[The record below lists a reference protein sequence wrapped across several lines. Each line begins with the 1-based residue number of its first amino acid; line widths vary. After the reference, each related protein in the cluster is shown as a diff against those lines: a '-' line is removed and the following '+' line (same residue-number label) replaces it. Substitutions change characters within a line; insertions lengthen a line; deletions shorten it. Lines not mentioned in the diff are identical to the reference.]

1 MMATDVW
8 GAEEWGA
15 DGDESG
21 EQKQAQRWDVSWFER
36 LRGVLERSGEQ
47 EAIETLIAEMRAAE
61 DYTNLF
67 YALLL
72 RKRWELGVSPFP
84 TGSSTELPPETHEE
98 YEQAIRQAGRE
109 VGQALLQR
117 RQFRQAW
124 AFYQMLEE
132 PEPIRAALEAYT
144 PAEDEDIGQLIEV
157 AWHHRVLPRKG
168 FDWVLE
174 RHGVCS
180 AITLVGSTD
189 FREDTAL
196 RDYCIGR
203 LVRTVYEQLW
213 ERLRADIR
221 ERGWGE
227 VTDEVRIA
235 TLMQRFPDL
244 TADESYHID
253 VSHLSSVVQMSL
265 HLPAGEENRLAQE
278 LCHYGRRLSPVLQ
291 GRHES
296 PFEEGYEDYLAYLE
310 AVGGQNVEQHQA
322 RFRAKAERA
331 AAEGSTYAAQVYV
344 NLLLRLGR
352 QAEAL
357 AAAQQFLLRE
367 DERNLICPGVY
378 ELARR
383 HGDYTAIA
391 QAAAARGDPVAF
403 LAALLSARKNTSSS
417 QAVVSPRVS

>member
-1 MMATDVW
+1 MAPNTW
-8 GAEEWGA
+8 GTEEWEA
-15 DGDESG
+15 EG
-21 EQKQAQRWDVSWFER
+21 EEGTGRENTRWNTSWFER
-36 LRGVLERSGEQ
+36 LRGILEGAGEQ
-47 EAIETLIAEMRAAE
+47 EAIETLIAELRAAE

-72 RKRWELGVSPFP
+72 RKRWELEVSPFP
-84 TGSSTELPPETHEE
+84 TGPSTELPPETHEE

-117 RQFRQAW
+117 RRFLQAW

-132 PEPIRAALEAYT
+132 PEPMRAALEAYT
-144 PAEDEDIGQLIEV
+144 PADDEDIGPLIEV

-180 AITLVGSTD
+180 AITLAGSTD

-203 LVRTVYEQLW
+203 LVRVVHEQLW
-213 ERLRADIR
+213 ERLRSDIR

-227 VTDEVRIA
+227 VPEETRIA
-235 TLMQRFPDL
+235 TLLERFPAL
-244 TADESYHID
+244 TAEESYHID

-265 HLPAGEENRLAQE
+265 HLSAGEENMLAQE
-278 LCHYGRRLSPVLQ
+278 LCHYGRRLSPLLQ
-291 GRHES
+291 GRHEH

-310 AVGGQNVEQHQA
+310 AVGGRNVDEHLL

-344 NLLLRLGR
+344 NLLLRVGR
-352 QAEAL
+352 EREAL
-357 AAAQQFLLRE
+357 ATAQQFLLRE

-383 HGDYTAIA
+383 RGDYGAIA

-403 LAALLSARKNTSSS
+403 LAALLSGRR
-417 QAVVSPRVS
+417 QASAQTGASLPASGT

>member
-1 MMATDVW
+1 MATD
-8 GAEEWGA
+8 EWGTEGWG
-15 DGDESG
+15 GDRD
-21 EQKQAQRWDVSWFER
+21 EQMERQGPRWDMFWFER
-36 LRGVLERSGEQ
+36 LRDVLERSGEE
-47 EAIETLIAEMRAAE
+47 EAIQALITELRTAE

-84 TGSSTELPPETHEE
+84 TGSATELPPETHEE
-98 YEQAIRQAGRE
+98 YEEAIRQAGRE
-109 VGQALLQR
+109 IGQALLQK

-132 PEPIRAALEAYT
+132 PEPMRAALEAYT
-144 PAEDEDIGQLIEV
+144 PAADEDITPLIEV

-203 LVRTVYEQLW
+203 LVRTVYEQLR
-213 ERLRADIR
+213 ERLRADLR
-221 ERGWGE
+221 DRGWGE
-227 VTDEVRIA
+227 VPEESGIA
-235 TLMQRFPDL
+235 TLMQRYPEL

-265 HLPAGEENRLAQE
+265 YLPAGEENRLAQE

-291 GRHES
+291 GRHET

-310 AVGGQNVEQHQA
+310 AVGGQNVEAHLA

-352 QAEAL
+352 EAEAL

-383 HGDYTAIA
+383 QGNYTAIA

-403 LAALLSARKNTSSS
+403 LAALLSARRKLSE
-417 QAVVSPRVS
+417 QAEVSPRIS

>member
-1 MMATDVW
+1 MVSDTW
-8 GAEEWGA
+8 ETEEWGA
-15 DGDESG
+15 DGEEGTGREKSHW
-21 EQKQAQRWDVSWFER
+21 EASWFER
-36 LRGVLERSGEQ
+36 LRGILERSGEQ
-47 EAIETLIAEMRAAE
+47 EAIETLIAELRSVE

-84 TGSSTELPPETHEE
+84 TGPSTELPPETHEE

-109 VGQALLQR
+109 VGQALLQKR
-117 RQFRQAW
+117 RFIQAW

-132 PEPIRAALEAYT
+132 PEPMRAALEAYT
-144 PAEDEDIGQLIEV
+144 PAEEEDIGPLIEV

-189 FREDTAL
+189 LREDTAL

-203 LVRTVYEQLW
+203 LVRVVHEQLR

-227 VTDEVRIA
+227 VPEETRIVD
-235 TLMQRFPDL
+235 LMERFPTL
-244 TADESYHID
+244 TAEESYHID

-265 HLPAGEENRLAQE
+265 HLPAGEENILAQE
-278 LCHYGRRLSPVLQ
+278 LCHYGRRLSPLLQ
-291 GRHES
+291 GRHEP

-310 AVGGQNVEQHQA
+310 AVGGRNVDEHLG

-331 AAEGSTYAAQVYV
+331 VTEGSTYAAQVYV
-344 NLLLRLGR
+344 NLLLRVGSEK
-352 QAEAL
+352 EAL
-357 AAAQQFLLRE
+357 AAAQRFLLRE
-367 DERNLICPGVY
+367 DERNLVCPGVY
-378 ELARR
+378 ELGRR
-383 HGDYTAIA
+383 NGDYGAIA

-403 LAALLSARKNTSSS
+403 LAALLSSRRSPSAQAGTSPSDS
-417 QAVVSPRVS
+417 